1 MSTDYANTSGLPIYH
16 VYMSY
21 RSYTGE
27 RSYNFVNNFDE
38 VTMSSYNSVEVITST
53 VMFNEVITSS
63 IEFCRSYFRSTKYQI
78 TDDIQLKTYTYS

>member
-1 MSTDYANTSGLPIYH
+1 
-16 VYMSY
+16 MSY

-38 VTMSSYNSVEVITST
+38 VITSTDKIDEVITSSYNSVEVITST

>member
-1 MSTDYANTSGLPIYH
+1 
-16 VYMSY
+16 MSY
-21 RSYTGE
+21 QSYTGG

-38 VTMSSYNSVEVITST
+38 VITSTDKIDEVITSSNNSVEVITST
-53 VMFNEVITSS
+53 VMSNEVITPS